1 MTGFDFKTWN
11 MINKPENR
19 EQIKPGG
26 FLHEVYETLK
36 EGYRLWITTRK
47 IEASVDIDATTAEG
61 KEFLNSIEETINFI
75 RDKVPAIPEDP
86 DRPQGD
92 RYRSVRVATIHDTIE
107 IKIISKPRW
116 KGSY

>member
-11 MINKPENR
+11 MINKPENK
-19 EQIKPGG
+19 EEIKPGG
-26 FLHEVYETLK
+26 FLHEIYETLK

-47 IEASVDIDATTAEG
+47 IDASVDIDATTAEG
-61 KEFLNSIEETINFI
+61 LQFLHEIENTISFI

-86 DRPQGD
+86 DKPQGD
-92 RYRSVRVATIHDTIE
+92 RYRSVKIQTLFDTIE

>member
-11 MINKPENR
+11 MINKPENK
-19 EQIKPGG
+19 EQTKPGG
-26 FLHEVYETLK
+26 FLHDVYETLK
-36 EGYRLWITTRK
+36 EGYREWLTTRK
-47 IEASVDIDATTAEG
+47 IDASVNIDATTKEG
-61 KEFLNSIEETINFI
+61 LEFLTSIEETINFI

-92 RYRSVRVATIHDTIE
+92 RFRSVRVTTIHDSIE